1 MNHYCSVKGPT
12 SFSFCVFILGT
23 SFSLLKFPLLIR
35 KASSWKRDETSTENL
50 HQHSYLHYRSP
61 DCSFKETVSEY
72 RLCAVFG
79 GLNNFHLDLFYNQ
92 DGLMNV
98 TFKGQ

>member
-1 MNHYCSVKGPT
+1 MNHYCSVKG
-12 SFSFCVFILGT
+12 
-23 SFSLLKFPLLIR
+23 LLLCIHTWDLFQFLEVSPLIR

-79 GLNNFHLDLFYNQ
+79 GLNNFHFHIYASPRPPL
-92 DGLMNV
+92 
-98 TFKGQ
+98 

>member
-1 MNHYCSVKGPT
+1 MNHYCSVKG
-12 SFSFCVFILGT
+12 
-23 SFSLLKFPLLIR
+23 LLLCIHTWDLFQFLEVSPLIR
-35 KASSWKRDETSTENL
+35 KASSWKRDEMSTENL

-79 GLNNFHLDLFYNQ
+79 GLNNFHFHIYASPRPPL
-92 DGLMNV
+92 
-98 TFKGQ
+98 